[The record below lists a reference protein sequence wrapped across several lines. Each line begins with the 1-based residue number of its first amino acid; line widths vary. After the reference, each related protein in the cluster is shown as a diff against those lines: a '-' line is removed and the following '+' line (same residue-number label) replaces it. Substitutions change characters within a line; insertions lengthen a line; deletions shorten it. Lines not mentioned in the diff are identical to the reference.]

1 MQESPAPFKPE
12 TIFGNNEDIE
22 EQIDSLQQSSN
33 GHRLVRKLTQQK
45 NNSNNNI

>member
-22 EQIDSLQQSSN
+22 EQTDSLQQSSN
-33 GHRLVRKLTQQK
+33 GHSLVRKRTFEK
-45 NNSNNNI
+45 NNK